1 MKRRIELL
9 LVICVPTTMAPAAT
23 EGDAVADVIP
33 GEGIEIVDGDDQDL
47 SEPLASD
54 GIEVETD
61 GLPDEIGDVTLGTA
75 LCVRLP
81 HIQ

>member
-1 MKRRIELL
+1 ML
-9 LVICVPTTMAPAAT
+9 TSMAPAAT
-23 EGDAVADVIP
+23 AGDTVADVIQ
-33 GEGIEIVDGDDQDL
+33 GEGIEIVDGGDQDM
-47 SEPLASD
+47 SEPLTSD

-61 GLPDEIGDVTLGTA
+61 NLPDEIGDVTLGTA